1 MHTIVSACISTVL
14 SFSCF
19 EVIRALD
26 TLPGVERFALLRC
39 EHELVRRRGLDQ
51 ASQRDQLMSP
61 FDCSPVQSQN
71 VGWHSDDE
79 AGALRLSIS
88 FSFGWLFLP
97 FAATGSFSGM
107 PNRLSKAQ
115 TMTEGVWRVM

>member
-1 MHTIVSACISTVL
+1 MFFSPLHPIVSACISTVL

-51 ASQRDQLMSP
+51 ASQQDQLMSP
-61 FDCSPVQSQN
+61 FDIAALFSRKM
-71 VGWHSDDE
+71 W
-79 AGALRLSIS
+79 AGIPMMRQEL
-88 FSFGWLFLP
+88 
-97 FAATGSFSGM
+97 
-107 PNRLSKAQ
+107 
-115 TMTEGVWRVM
+115 